1 MKILYVLNS
10 SKYGGMENHV
20 LDLVKEMKKRGHD
33 IFVFCPH

>member
-20 LDLVKEMKKRGHD
+20 LDLVREMKKKT
-33 IFVFCPH
+33 